1 MNNFTNK
8 QSIAIAIL
16 RILIGWHLLYE
27 GLVKFMNPDWSS
39 YGFLNSS
46 KWIFSDLFKAI
57 ASNDTLLKITDT
69 INVWGLLLIGLFL
82 MLGIFKKTVS
92 YLGAA
97 LLFLYYIAI
106 PPLVGIEYSMPMEGS
121 YMIVN
126 KTLIE
131 AAALIVIGLFSNN
144 KILGLKALSEK
155 VQRKFKK
162 TDS

>member
-1 MNNFTNK
+1 MNNFTSK

-46 KWIFSDLFKAI
+46 RWIFSGLFKAI
-57 ASNDTLLKITDT
+57 ASNDNLLKITDVM
-69 INVWGLLLIGLFL
+69 NVWGLLLIGLFL
-82 MLGIFKKTVS
+82 ILGFFKKTAA
-92 YLGAA
+92 YMGAA

-106 PPLVGIEYSMPMEGS
+106 PPLVGMEYNMPMEGS

-131 AAALIVIGLFSNN
+131 AVALLVVGLCSNN
-144 KILGLKALSEK
+144 KLLGLRALFGR
-155 VQRKFKK
+155 VQDKFKK

>member
-1 MNNFTNK
+1 MNKYTTK

-27 GLVKFMNPDWSS
+27 GLIKIMNPNWSS

-57 ASNDTLLKITDT
+57 ASSEVLLKVADL
-69 INVWGLLLIGLFL
+69 INVWGLILIGSFL
-82 MLGIFKKTVS
+82 MLGFYKKTIA
-92 YLGAA
+92 YMGAA
-97 LLFLYYIAI
+97 LLFLYYIAM
-106 PPLVGIEYSMPMEGS
+106 PPLVGIEYSTPMEGN

-131 AAALIVIGLFSNN
+131 ASALLALGLLSNTNTIGL
-144 KILGLKALSEK
+144 KIFLAK
-155 VQRKFKK
+155 VKTKFKNN
-162 TDS
+162 